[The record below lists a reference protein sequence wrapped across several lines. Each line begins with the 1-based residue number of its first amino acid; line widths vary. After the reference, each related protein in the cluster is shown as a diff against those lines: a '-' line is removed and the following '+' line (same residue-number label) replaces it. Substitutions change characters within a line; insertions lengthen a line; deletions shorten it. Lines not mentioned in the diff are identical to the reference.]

1 MIRIYRVAI
10 YVHRD
15 AQRTMLYVGQAII
28 SYDQPWLV
36 LEWEDEAR
44 GIPKKRLPLDA
55 DLLVKSPPQ
64 DAGVDADWS
73 YIVDMKPL
81 RKLH

>member
-1 MIRIYRVAI
+1 
-10 YVHRD
+10 
-15 AQRTMLYVGQAII
+15 MLYIGQAII
-28 SYDQPWLV
+28 SYDQAWLV

-44 GIPKKRLPLDA
+44 GIPKKRLPLDP
-55 DLLVKSPPQ
+55 DLLVKAPPTEE
-64 DAGVDADWS
+64 GVNADWS